1 MIESRKYFQSYNKS
15 YEYSKNVK
23 YSIPEYSKSKNNFQ
37 FSFYN
42 KLIIFSKNL
51 IKFLE
56 KTFTKPKGKLS
67 SRQISG

>member
-1 MIESRKYFQSYNKS
+1 MIESRKYFQSYNKF
-15 YEYSKNVK
+15 YEYSKNIK
-23 YSIPEYSKSKNNFQ
+23 YSIPEYSESKNNFQ
-37 FSFYN
+37 LSFYN

-56 KTFTKPKGKLS
+56 KTFTKSKGKLS

>member
-1 MIESRKYFQSYNKS
+1 MIESRKYFQSYNKF
-15 YEYSKNVK
+15 YEYSKNIK
-23 YSIPEYSKSKNNFQ
+23 YSIPEYSESKNNFQ
-37 FSFYN
+37 LSFYN

-56 KTFTKPKGKLS
+56 KTFTKFKGKLS

>member
-1 MIESRKYFQSYNKS
+1 
-15 YEYSKNVK
+15 
-23 YSIPEYSKSKNNFQ
+23 
-37 FSFYN
+37 
-42 KLIIFSKNL
+42 LIIFSKNL

>member
-1 MIESRKYFQSYNKS
+1 MIESRKYFQPYNKF

-51 IKFLE
+51 IKFPE
-56 KTFTKPKGKLS
+56 KPFTKPKGKLS